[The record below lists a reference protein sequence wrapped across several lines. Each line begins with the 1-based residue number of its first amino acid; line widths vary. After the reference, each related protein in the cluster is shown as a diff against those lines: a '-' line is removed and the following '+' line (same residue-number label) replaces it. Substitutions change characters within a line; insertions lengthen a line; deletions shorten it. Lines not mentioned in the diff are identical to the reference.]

1 MKYLLNIFIFRI
13 DSLLLPV
20 CFKIGPIL
28 MSTVSRSFVTWMMVA
43 QINQFP
49 QEVNPAVKHNDW
61 WKMELSAVLV
71 TMFATKPSASKRK
84 RKCSLF
90 FKRA

>member
-1 MKYLLNIFIFRI
+1 
-13 DSLLLPV
+13 
-20 CFKIGPIL
+20 
-28 MSTVSRSFVTWMMVA
+28 MMVA